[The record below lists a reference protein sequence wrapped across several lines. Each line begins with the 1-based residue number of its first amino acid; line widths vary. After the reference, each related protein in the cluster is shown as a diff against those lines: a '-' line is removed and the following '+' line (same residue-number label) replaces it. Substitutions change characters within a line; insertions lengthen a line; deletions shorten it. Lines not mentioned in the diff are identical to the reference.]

1 MFVVMIGISA
11 KSQTSKNDT
20 LVNLDNFSN
29 KTEFTLEEILNAKTL
44 VTNLADLTIISF
56 QTSFSINGI
65 VVDRLIKSNLITDE
79 LKIEIKKLSAG
90 KKIYFE
96 DIIAKNKEGKEI
108 KLKPLV
114 IKIK

>member
-44 VTNLADLTIISF
+44 VTNQPDLTIVSF
-56 QTSFSINGI
+56 QTSFVINEYAI
-65 VVDRLIKSNLITDE
+65 DRWLKSNLITDE
-79 LKIEIKKLSAG
+79 LKVEIKKLSTG

-96 DIIAKNKEGKEI
+96 KIIAKNKEGKEI
-108 KLKPLV
+108 RLKPFE
-114 IKIK
+114 I